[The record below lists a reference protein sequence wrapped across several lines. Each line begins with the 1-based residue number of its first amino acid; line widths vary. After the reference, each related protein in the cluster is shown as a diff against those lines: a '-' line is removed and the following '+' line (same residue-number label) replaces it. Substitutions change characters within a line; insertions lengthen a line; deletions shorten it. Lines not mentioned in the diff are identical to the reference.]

1 MEILFINGQ
10 YSSDYFKARNEKI
23 KNEIL
28 SSNIFSTNNQVLRE
42 EIIEEYIQKYKLPK
56 YIFYKDN
63 LKPEIKDTK
72 KETPS
77 VFWNS
82 GFGPQYAYLEAKEFI
97 YTIPFEGDI
106 SLSHYSPKRK
116 LMGKFEVDDIWHD
129 KNTGLNYLEISFSV
143 KDSDLEKES
152 DIKEYV
158 EQEFNKIINPFI
170 TNFNNLN
177 TDIAEYNRDLHEFI
191 TVLIDQRI
199 KKDNLTT
206 RLYKSLD
213 IPLKTNENSA
223 NINPIPLKILK
234 RNKTSNINQ
243 ETRKIEYGIK
253 DEDYRNIKCVI
264 KQVGSMMEKLPST
277 FNKFKEEELRDIF
290 LATLNTHYLQMAHGE
305 TFRNKGKTDILIEYE
320 NNAAYIAECKIWKE
334 KKQIQDALLQLLGYT
349 TWRDYKVSLIFFNK
363 TNKNFIRLIEKVK
376 KDINELSQITNLKE
390 IDKNEF
396 EFNYNYNDSLTQ
408 VNFIIFNIF
417 KEKNND

>member
-1 MEILFINGQ
+1 MEILFTNGQ
-10 YSSDYFKARNEKI
+10 YSSDYFKARNKKI
-23 KNEIL
+23 ENEIL
-28 SSNIFSTNNQVLRE
+28 TSTDFSTNNILKE
-42 EIIEEYIQKYKLPK
+42 ELIEKYVQKYKLPK
-56 YIFYKDN
+56 YVFYKDN
-63 LKPEIKDTK
+63 LKPKIKDIK

-82 GFGPQYAYLEAKEFI
+82 GFGPQYTYLEAKKFI
-97 YTIPFEGDI
+97 YTIPFEGNI
-106 SLSHYSPKRK
+106 ALSYYIPKRK
-116 LMGKFEVDDIWHD
+116 IMGKFEVDDIWHNKD
-129 KNTGLNYLEISFSV
+129 TGLNYLEISFSV

-152 DIKEYV
+152 NIKEYV
-158 EQEFNKIINPFI
+158 EKEFNKIINPFI
-170 TNFNNLN
+170 ANFNNLN
-177 TDIAEYNRDLHEFI
+177 ADIAEYNRDLHEFI
-191 TVLIDQRI
+191 AVLIGQRI

-234 RNKTSNINQ
+234 RAETSGTNQ

-363 TNKNFIRLIEKVK
+363 TNKNFISLTDKIK
-376 KDINELSQITNLKE
+376 KDINELPQITNLKE

-396 EFNYNYNDSLTQ
+396 EFNYNYNNSLIQ